1 MKIVLLGYMASGKS
15 IIAKELAK
23 KTNLKWIDL
32 DFYIEE
38 KENLKIQDIFKI
50 HGEIRFR
57 TLENKYLKELL
68 TSKSD
73 FILSLGGGTPC
84 YANNLQIIQQ
94 YSKSI
99 FLKASIDTLFD
110 RLINDKDSRPL
121 ISNIAESILKEFIAK
136 HLFERNQYY
145 NMADIIY
152 TVDNK
157 NVNEIVND
165 IIKLNNLI

>member
-23 KTNLKWIDL
+23 KMNLKWIDL
-32 DFYIEE
+32 DFYIEQ
-38 KENLKIQDIFKI
+38 KENLIIQDIFKI

-68 TSKSD
+68 ISNKS

-84 YANNLQIIQQ
+84 YANNINLIKE
-94 YSKSI
+94 YSSSI
-99 FLKASIDTLFD
+99 FLKANILTLYE
-110 RLINDKDSRPL
+110 RLINEKDSRPL
-121 ISNIAESILKEFIAK
+121 ISNIADNKLKEFIAK

-157 NVNEIVND
+157 NINEIVND
-165 IIKLNNLI
+165 IKKLNE